1 MTPDMSNS
9 SDDHCNIQGFAL
21 LRELSLNLRW
31 SWDQRSDIIWDQ
43 LDHQLWDITKNPWAV
58 FQAASREKLEKL
70 LEDPKI
76 HALARQL
83 VETNRD
89 EEALPGWFHETH
101 GKKSLKSIAYFSM
114 EFMLAEALPI
124 YSGGLGNVAGD
135 LLKAGNDLGVPVIGV
150 GLLYQQGYFRQ
161 VLDSQGAQ
169 QALYPYNDPGQL
181 PITPLRKPD
190 GEWLRLEVALPGY
203 SVWIRT
209 WQVKIGRVRLLLL
222 DSNDPANFPAY
233 RGITSEL
240 YGGDSELRFRQ
251 ELILGIGGW
260 RLLEAL
266 KIEPTVCHLNEG
278 HAAFLVLERAY
289 SYMQAHQV
297 DFDTAF
303 KITRAGNLFTT
314 HTAVPAGFDRFSPQ
328 LMQKYLS
335 RYIETFLNIPLKQ
348 LLSLGRANVDD
359 DNEPFNMAFLA
370 LRGSAF
376 ANGVSELHAKVSKKL
391 FAPLFPRWP
400 EDEIPIGHVTN
411 GIHVPSWESSAS
423 DNVWCKS
430 CGKNRWMQDTKTL
443 GDDFNSVPDEELW
456 KMRNTARQ
464 ELVSFARKKLMSQ
477 LAVAGAASEEIEY
490 AKNIFNPNILTLGF
504 ARRFATYKRP
514 NLLLHNP
521 ERFIAI
527 LNNAKCPVQLIL
539 AGKAHPAD
547 RLGQAL
553 IQEWSNFIKRPE
565 VCAHVVYLSDYN
577 MLLCERLVQGVDV
590 WINTPLR
597 PWEACGTSGM
607 KVLVNGGLNLS
618 VPDGWWA
625 EAYSPNVGWAIGCGH
640 DENEPNVDVNARDA
654 ADADALYTLL
664 EKEVIP
670 EFYQRDKNGAS
681 KAWIARMRASMA
693 KLTPNYSSNRML
705 REYTE
710 KYYLPAAE
718 LYQSRINQSIMHNW
732 PQLVEQEWKKLQF
745 GQMHVDT
752 VNNVHRFNVELNLHG
767 VDPNLIKVELFANG
781 GGGSAPLRYPMQA
794 GQQRVKE
801 DGSSRT
807 YSVEVPA
814 LHPANF
820 YTARALPS
828 SSKASTT
835 DLELPYILWQ
845 H

>member
-1 MTPDMSNS
+1 MTSDMNCISYE
-9 SDDHCNIQGFAL
+9 HCNIQGYAL
-21 LRELSLNLRW
+21 LKELSLNLRW
-31 SWDQRSDIIWDQ
+31 SWDRRSDTIWEQ
-43 LDHQLWDITKNPWAV
+43 LDSRLWEITGNPWAV

-70 LEDPKI
+70 LDDPKI

-83 VETNRD
+83 VEANR
-89 EEALPGWFHETH
+89 EEEKRQGWYQQTH
-101 GKKSLKSIAYFSM
+101 GSAPIKSIAYFSM

-135 LLKAGNDLGVPVIGV
+135 LLKAGSDLAVPITGI

-161 VLDSQGAQ
+161 VLDSDGAQ

-181 PITPLRKPD
+181 PIMPLRKAD
-190 GEWLRLEVALPGY
+190 GEWLRLEIALPGY

-209 WQVKIGRVRLLLL
+209 WQVQVGRVRLLLL

-240 YGGDSELRFRQ
+240 YGGGPELRLQQ

-266 KIEPTVCHLNEG
+266 NIEPTVCHLNEG
-278 HAAFLVLERAY
+278 HAAFLVLERAF
-289 SYMQAHQV
+289 SYMKAHQV
-297 DFDTAF
+297 DFDTAL

-328 LMQKYLS
+328 LMQKYLT
-335 RYIETFLNIPLKQ
+335 RYTQKFLNIPLNQ
-348 LLSLGRANVDD
+348 LLSLGRANADD
-359 DNEPFNMAFLA
+359 DSEPFNMAFLA

-376 ANGVSELHAKVSKKL
+376 ANGVSELHAKVSRHL
-391 FAPLFPRWP
+391 FAPLFPRWI

-411 GIHVPSWESSAS
+411 GIHVSSWDSPIS
-423 DNVWCKS
+423 DSVWERA
-430 CGKNRWMQDTKTL
+430 CGKNRWLQDTKTH
-443 GDDFNSVPDEELW
+443 GEKINAVSDEELW
-456 KMRNTARQ
+456 NMRNSERQ
-464 ELVSFARKKLMSQ
+464 DIVTFTRKR
-477 LAVAGAASEEIEY
+477 LALQHAVKGGTQEEIEY

-514 NLLLHNP
+514 NLLLHDP

-547 RLGQAL
+547 RQGQAL
-553 IQEWSNFIKRPE
+553 IQQWSNFIKRLE
-565 VCAHVVYLSDYN
+565 VRPHVVYLSDYN
-577 MLLCERLVQGVDV
+577 MLLCEQIVQGVDV

-607 KVLVNGGLNLS
+607 KVLANGGLNLS
-618 VPDGWWA
+618 IPDGWWA
-625 EAYSPNVGWAIGCGH
+625 EAYSPDVGWAIGSGH
-640 DENEPNVDVNARDA
+640 NDNGDTDERVRDA

-670 EFYQRDKNGAS
+670 AFYQRNEKGIP

-693 KLTPNYSSNRML
+693 RLTPHFSSNRMM

-710 KYYLPAAE
+710 KYYIPAAE
-718 LYQSRINQSIMHNW
+718 LYQNRVNLSVKHNW
-732 PQLVEQEWKKLQF
+732 PQLVEQQWKRLQF
-745 GQMHVDT
+745 GQVHVDT
-752 VNNVHRFNVELNLHG
+752 FNNVHRFSVELALNG
-767 VDPNLIKVELFANG
+767 VDPNLLEVELFANG
-781 GGGSAPLRYPMQA
+781 GGNAAPLRYAMHA
-794 GQQRVKE
+794 GQPVKG
-801 DGSSRT
+801 DANSCV

-814 LHPANF
+814 LHPSEF
-820 YTARALPS
+820 YTPRVLPCS
-828 SSKASTT
+828 EEAYTT
-835 DLELPYILWQ
+835 ALELPYILWQ

>member
-1 MTPDMSNS
+1 MTSDMNCIGYE
-9 SDDHCNIQGFAL
+9 HCNIQGFAL
-21 LRELSLNLRW
+21 LKELSLNLRW
-31 SWDQRSDIIWDQ
+31 SWDRRSDIIWEQ
-43 LDHQLWDITKNPWAV
+43 LNPKLWEITGNPWAV
-58 FQAASREKLEKL
+58 FQAASREKLENL

-76 HALARQL
+76 HALAKQL

-89 EEALPGWFHETH
+89 EEKELGWFQELY
-101 GKKSLKSIAYFSM
+101 GQKPLKSIAYFSM

-135 LLKAGNDLGVPVIGV
+135 LLKAGSDLGIPVVGI

-161 VLDSQGAQ
+161 VLDSEGAQ

-181 PITPLRKPD
+181 PIMPLRKQD
-190 GEWLRLEVALPGY
+190 GEWLRLEIALPGY
-203 SVWIRT
+203 SVWLRT
-209 WQVKIGRVRLLLL
+209 WQVKVGRVRLLLL

-240 YGGDSELRFRQ
+240 YGGGAELRLQQ

-266 KIEPTVCHLNEG
+266 NIEPTVCHLNEG
-278 HAAFLVLERAY
+278 HAAFLVLERAF
-289 SYMQAHQV
+289 SYMKAYQV

-335 RYIETFLNIPLKQ
+335 RYSQKYLNISLKQ

-376 ANGVSELHAKVSKKL
+376 ANGVSDLHAKVSRHL

-400 EDEIPIGHVTN
+400 EEEIPIGHVTN
-411 GIHVPSWESSAS
+411 GIHVPSWDSPAS
-423 DNVWCKS
+423 DSVWCKS
-430 CGKNRWMQDTKTL
+430 CGKNRWLQDTKTL
-443 GDDFNSVPDEELW
+443 GEKINSVSDDELW
-456 KMRNTARQ
+456 QMRNSERQ
-464 ELVSFARKKLMSQ
+464 ELVSFARKRLALKH
-477 LAVAGAASEEIEY
+477 AVAGASLEEIEY

-514 NLLLHNP
+514 NLLLHDP

-527 LNNAKCPVQLIL
+527 LNNSKLPVQLIL

-547 RLGQAL
+547 HQGQAL

-565 VCAHVVYLSDYN
+565 VRPHVVYLIDYN
-577 MLLCERLVQGVDV
+577 MLLCEQIVQGVDV

-607 KVLVNGGLNLS
+607 KVLANGGINLS

-625 EAYSPNVGWAIGCGH
+625 EAYSPDVGWAIGSGH
-640 DENEPNVDVNARDA
+640 EASMDAEARDA
-654 ADADALYTLL
+654 SDADALYTLL

-670 EFYQRDKNGAS
+670 EFYQRNQKGIPE
-681 KAWIARMRASMA
+681 AWIARMRASMS
-693 KLTPNYSSNRML
+693 KLTPHYSSNRMM

-718 LYQSRINQSIMHNW
+718 LYQSRVNLSVKHNW
-732 PQLVEQEWKKLQF
+732 PQLVEQQWKRLQF
-745 GQMHVDT
+745 GTMHVDT
-752 VNNVHRFNVELNLHG
+752 VNNVHRFNVELALNG
-767 VDPNLIKVELFANG
+767 VDPNLVQVELFANAG
-781 GGGSAPLRYPMQA
+781 EDSSPLCYAMHA
-794 GQQRVKE
+794 DQQIKGDSCSRV
-801 DGSSRT
+801 
-807 YSVEVPA
+807 YSVDVPA
-814 LHPANF
+814 LHPPNF
-820 YTARALPS
+820 YTPRVMPC
-828 SSKASTT
+828 SSKANSTA
-835 DLELPYILWQ
+835 LELPYILWQ